1 MKSYLTINL
10 LGVKI
15 TCLRLS
21 ELLMEIEDAIKEGR
35 KLSIGNVNI
44 YAMNLAVDR
53 ISFRNSLNH
62 FDIVFCDGYGVKI
75 GASILGIKIPE
86 RFTPPDFIHDV
97 MKIVENQ
104 KGSVFLLG
112 AKPGIAE
119 KASEALIEKT
129 PKLIISGTQDG
140 YFNKAKESAENQGV
154 ITKINASRPSVLLI
168 GLGMPLQ
175 EEWIDENWDSLNA
188 SVVLPVGALFDTL
201 SGTVARAPRFLTD
214 HGLEWLARLIIE
226 PRRLWKR
233 YIIGNPLFFFRII
246 SQRLGLS
253 R

>member
-1 MKSYLTINL
+1 M
-10 LGVKI
+10 
-15 TCLRLS
+15 
-21 ELLMEIEDAIKEGR
+21 LMEIEDAIKEGR

-44 YAMNLAVDR
+44 YAMNLATER
-53 ISFRNSLNH
+53 SSFKNSLNN

-75 GASILGIKIPE
+75 GASILGKKIPE
-86 RFTPPDFIHDV
+86 RFTPPDFIHDM
-97 MKIVENQ
+97 MKIIENQ

-119 KASEALIEKT
+119 KAGEALIEKS
-129 PKLIISGTQDG
+129 PNLIIAGTQDG
-140 YFNKAKESAENQGV
+140 YFNKTKETSENQAV
-154 ITKINASRPSVLLI
+154 ITKINSLNPSVLLI

-175 EEWIDENWDSLNA
+175 EEWINENWASLNV

-201 SGTVARAPRFLTD
+201 SGTVPRAPRFLTD

-233 YIIGNPLFFFRII
+233 YIMGNPLFFLRII
-246 SQRLGLS
+246 SQRLRLGRLDD
-253 R
+253 